1 MYCSDFPALIYED
14 FICCPVSGLAPC
26 CLWFH
31 PSPEPVV
38 PRGRAGLRECGRAM
52 VPAPELGAEGLRH
65 PRCRVGDEAAPV
77 RPAALLFE
85 APLFALSLGPPLAF
99 SISASLGGKKSL
111 DAGLA
116 LLSGFNRL
124 RQLKGSFGKSRG
136 TQRESS
142 KPAASNI

>member
-1 MYCSDFPALIYED
+1 MHCSDFPAPICED
-14 FICCPVSGLAPC
+14 FIRCPVSGLAPC

-38 PRGRAGLRECGRAM
+38 PRGRAGLRGCGRAM
-52 VPAPELGAEGLRH
+52 VPAQELGAEGLRH
-65 PRCRVGDEAAPV
+65 RRCRVGDEAAPV

-85 APLFALSLGPPLAF
+85 APLFALSLGPSPRIQHL
-99 SISASLGGKKSL
+99 SILGGKKSL

-124 RQLKGSFGKSRG
+124 HQLKGSFGKSRG
-136 TQRESS
+136 DQRESS